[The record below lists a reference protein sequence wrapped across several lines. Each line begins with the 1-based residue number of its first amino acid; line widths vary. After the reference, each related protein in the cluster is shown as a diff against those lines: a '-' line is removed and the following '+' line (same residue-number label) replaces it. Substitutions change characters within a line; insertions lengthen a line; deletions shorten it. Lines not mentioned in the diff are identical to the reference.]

1 MEEMEQKV
9 KKVIEEKI
17 RPYLE
22 ADGGGVELVS
32 VDEQSGEV
40 RVRLQGACAGC
51 PGAQMTLSMGVEAI
65 LKEELPEV
73 SRVVAV

>member
-1 MEEMEQKV
+1 MEEMKEKV
-9 KKVIEEKI
+9 RKILEEKI

-22 ADGGGVELVS
+22 ADGGGVELVD
-32 VDEQSGEV
+32 VDESSGEV

-73 SRVVAV
+73 TRVVAV